1 MKFEVPVLQLDGDV
15 QADSRYLGAKLK
27 KVWTG
32 VDIKSFQLQYS
43 CQVNFSCEDV
53 HQGEGM
59 VN

>member
-1 MKFEVPVLQLDGDV
+1 VPVLQLDGDV